1 VYSPDPCRRVGLALR
16 YVEPHQRDPVSAHV
30 IGLGPQADRHR
41 EMQIAD
47 RDVVFLVIS
56 AQPTGYPG
64 DERVVKRAT
73 AAVGRLPH
81 WH

>member
-1 VYSPDPCRRVGLALR
+1 MALIGAAGSASPT
-16 YVEPHQRDPVSAHV
+16 YVEPHQRDAVSAHV

-56 AQPTGYPG
+56 AQPT
-64 DERVVKRAT
+64 AT
-73 AAVGRLPH
+73 PATNASSSAPPQRCAASGISN
-81 WH
+81 